1 LSSAFRQPIRE
12 APRTGS
18 RPTQQL
24 LGRDPR
30 PDGIFCFNDEAATG
44 ALRAILGG
52 GLRIPD
58 DIAVIGVGN
67 MTNTDFLKVPLTT
80 IDQNSVEIGRNAA
93 NAALALIA
101 KTTMRA
107 HFQANLVAVRLIE
120 RASTLRIE

>member
-1 LSSAFRQPIRE
+1 
-12 APRTGS
+12 
-18 RPTQQL
+18 
-24 LGRDPR
+24 
-30 PDGIFCFNDEAATG
+30 
-44 ALRAILGG
+44 
-52 GLRIPD
+52 
-58 DIAVIGVGN
+58 